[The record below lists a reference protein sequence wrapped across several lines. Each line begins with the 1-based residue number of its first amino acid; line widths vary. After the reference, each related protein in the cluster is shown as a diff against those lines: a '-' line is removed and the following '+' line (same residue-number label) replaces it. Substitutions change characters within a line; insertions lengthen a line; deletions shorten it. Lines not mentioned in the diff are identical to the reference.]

1 MKTLLILRH
10 GKSSWDD
17 PELRDHD
24 RPLKKRGKRDAPR
37 MGKLLKK
44 EKLIPELIVTSTA
57 ERASRTADLVAE
69 HCGYKGTIQ
78 RTENLY
84 HGSPDDFV
92 NVLSEVANNPDR
104 VLIVGHNPGFE
115 ELLQTLTG
123 RSERL
128 PTAALARVSLPVGRW
143 HELDRETKGTLE
155 NVWRPKELD

>member
-17 PELRDHD
+17 PELHDHD

-78 RTENLY
+78 RTETLY
-84 HGSPDDFV
+84 HGSPAEFV
-92 NVLSEVANNPDR
+92 NVLREVADHTDR

-128 PTAALARVSLPVGRW
+128 PTAALARVSLPIESW
-143 HELDRETKGTLE
+143 HDLDPGTRGTLE